1 MELGSLI
8 FFVGIP
14 LCSVVVVF
22 DVFEGVFVETDEAA
36 EDAADALSDG
46 ATEAPLDLAKY
57 LFTKLSLSSRNLRY
71 LIIKE
76 IVEGFSIIIKKLF
89 FK

>member
-1 MELGSLI
+1 LELPGSLI

-14 LCSVVVVF
+14 LCSVV

-36 EDAADALSDG
+36 EDAADPALSDG

-71 LIIKE
+71 LAVMLEVI
-76 IVEGFSIIIKKLF
+76 S
-89 FK
+89 